1 MYRRSTWWY
10 GNVIEIRKSHTHG
23 CNRKGEKRN
32 RSEGVSHL
40 TPEQIEK
47 IKEKL
52 RKHNELEAIKELDRI
67 LIANF
72 TPDDQHVVLTYAD
85 GELPTVEESRRILS
99 NFLSR
104 LRRFFKKHGID
115 CKYVITT
122 EWNAK
127 RIHHHIVCNSIP
139 GVNMAKELMRLWG
152 HGGAHL
158 TPLYEDKNYSGLAEY
173 LVKETKKTFREADN
187 PYRQRYSCSRNLIRP
202 VPVVKI
208 DKSDSWARTITVP
221 KSLRDAGYYLDRDS
235 VHTWEDWEG
244 FMNVEYKFVQPTSE
258 QLKRERRQQKLNDS
272 YAMKYIEKVK
282 LIDYEIERE
291 EDQWIR

>member
-1 MYRRSTWWY
+1 MYRKFTWLY
-10 GNVIEIRKSHTHG
+10 GNVVEVRKSHTHG
-23 CNRKGEKRN
+23 YNRKGEKRC
-32 RSEGVSHL
+32 RSDSVSNL

-47 IKEKL
+47 NKEKL

-158 TPLYEDKNYSGLAEY
+158 TPLYEDKNYNGLAEY
-173 LVKETKKTFREADN
+173 LVKETKKTFRDEDN

-202 VPVVKI
+202 VPIVKI
-208 DKSDSWARTITVP
+208 DKHDTWSRIITIP
-221 KSLRDAGYYLDRDS
+221 KILREDGYYLDRDS
-235 VHTWEDWEG
+235 VRTWEDWEG
-244 FMNVEYKFVQPTSE
+244 FLNVEYKFVKPTPE
-258 QLKRERRQQKLNDS
+258 QLRREQRQQKLNDS
-272 YAMKYIEKVK
+272 YVEKYIEKVK
-282 LIDYEIERE
+282 LKDYELERE